1 MDNNDLLR
9 DLGSIVFEL
18 GQVCGQI
25 RAADRAVMELA
36 NRIQSLMTEIQQDNG
51 GQELYGPELPVV
63 RQPPWYP

>member
-9 DLGSIVFEL
+9 ELGSIVFEL

-25 RAADRAVMELA
+25 RAADQAVVELA

-51 GQELYGPELPVV
+51 GQVVYGPELPVDH
-63 RQPPWYP
+63 QSP

>member
-9 DLGSIVFEL
+9 ELGSIVFEL

-36 NRIQSLMTEIQQDNG
+36 NRIQSLLTEIQQDNG
-51 GQELYGPELPVV
+51 GQVVYGPELPVDH
-63 RQPPWYP
+63 QPP